1 MSCFSAD
8 IDEVLSEVSS
18 LASRVQDADSAG
30 QFEWVDSVLV
40 TALKYGHWLCIT
52 NANFCR
58 SGPAL
63 YRVHC
68 ENTTSVTGSLYR
80 VYAYYTYI

>member
-1 MSCFSAD
+1 MPCFSAD

-68 ENTTSVTGSLYR
+68 ENTTSVTGSM
-80 VYAYYTYI
+80 

>member
-1 MSCFSAD
+1 MAIMATGCGTPGCGCVPCFSAD

-58 SGPAL
+58 SG
-63 YRVHC
+63 H
-68 ENTTSVTGSLYR
+68 TSPGLP
-80 VYAYYTYI
+80 